1 MDVGSADGI
10 KFGFEE
16 GAELV
21 SSYGYLEGGS
31 GEKLEGVVSG
41 T

>member
-1 MDVGSADGI
+1 MDGGAADGRKI
-10 KFGFEE
+10 GFEE

-31 GEKLEGVVSG
+31 GEKIEGVVSG